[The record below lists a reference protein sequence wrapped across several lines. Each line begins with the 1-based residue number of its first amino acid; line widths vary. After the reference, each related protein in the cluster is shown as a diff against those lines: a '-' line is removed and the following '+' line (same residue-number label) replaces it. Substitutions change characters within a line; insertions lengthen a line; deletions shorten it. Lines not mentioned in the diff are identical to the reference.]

1 LENDVLGSVESAK
14 GNMSKSHRKSI
25 ALDGPAGAGKSTL
38 AKKVAKHFGI
48 IYVDTGALYRC
59 IGLYTFRNNVTSAD
73 EDAVCALLPEIELE
87 MIYDKNGTQRMLLC
101 GEDVTDEIRMPEVS
115 TLASN
120 VSAIPQ
126 VRTFLL
132 AMQREMAVKYDVIMD
147 GRDIGTVVLP
157 NAGLK
162 IFITAA
168 AEARAQRR
176 YLELGEKGVTT
187 TYDSVLH
194 DMILRDKNDTERTA
208 SPLKAADDAVI
219 FDTTELD
226 FNQSFEAL
234 CKLVG
239 RFLDS

>member
-1 LENDVLGSVESAK
+1 LENDALSSIEPAK
-14 GNMSKSHRKSI
+14 GNMSKSHSKSV

-59 IGLYTFRNNVTSAD
+59 IGLYTLRNNVTSTD

-87 MIYDKNGTQRMLLC
+87 MIYDKNSTQRMLLC

-162 IFITAA
+162 IFITAD

-176 YLELGEKGVTT
+176 YLELKGKGVTS

-219 FDTTELD
+219 LDTTELD
-226 FNQSFEAL
+226 FEQSFEAL
-234 CKLVG
+234 CRLVG
-239 RFLDS
+239 SFLDS